1 MGAAERVALAIVAVA
16 FATTL
21 LLPDRTTVRVLQTGF
36 TGFRDSLATA
46 MGRRG

>member
-1 MGAAERVALAIVAVA
+1 MGTFERIALAVVGVA

-36 TGFRDSLATA
+36 GGFNSALRTA
-46 MGRRG
+46 MGR